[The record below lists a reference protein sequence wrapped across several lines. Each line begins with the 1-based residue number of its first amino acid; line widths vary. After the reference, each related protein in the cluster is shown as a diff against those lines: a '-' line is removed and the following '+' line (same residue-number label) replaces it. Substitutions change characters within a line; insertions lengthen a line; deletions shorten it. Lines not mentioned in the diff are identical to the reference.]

1 MAAEGLRERIVSVV
15 TKVIERPSEVYV
27 RACAAAHGWDADASG
42 PLDEATDRAV
52 RAFLDRAASRGARR
66 FVVGPGPDDLANA
79 ATLDM
84 LIEANPDDWCMLAVV
99 GGLEIGE
106 TWDPMHGE
114 PVRRIA

>member
-1 MAAEGLRERIVSVV
+1 MNATTPPTMPA
-15 TKVIERPSEVYV
+15 TWDRPSDDWTLT
-27 RACAAAHGWDADASG
+27 RAYAAAHGWDADASG